1 MLTGNRLDRKSC
13 ESIFNRCADALAACV
28 SIVCL
33 FGLLAGCQNRRKS
46 DSADM
51 DAKKG
56 VISATLVNAVVAT
69 ESEVIRTTVQPATA
83 VAYYHT
89 RIRARVSGYVK
100 EVLVDIGDPV
110 RKGQAMA
117 VIDVPEMEQRA
128 RVQQAQIKRDEAS
141 ELSAAADVELTRSR
155 IEQAQAKLV
164 EAESQLAQAAA
175 SLAAAEAEFQ
185 RTQDLVQRGSLQ
197 SRMLDEARKRRDSEE
212 AAEQAVKSLIG
223 SAQAEVAVA
232 RSQLEASRARL
243 ASAEAESE
251 ISRRQ
256 LDEIKVLLSYASIRA
271 PFDGVVTKRFVNPGD
286 LVAEAGSDERTL
298 LYEVSQV
305 DPIRIH
311 VAVPEAE
318 AAFVSKGD
326 LMQVEFPSFASEPI
340 VRCEVTRTSG
350 DLDPTTRTMLV
361 EAELDNSEGRVI
373 PGMFGQATIQLDA
386 KVAAN
391 MLPARSV
398 RFDDSG
404 GAFVYRIDEED
415 RVRVTPVVIG
425 ADDGIQLEIL
435 NGIALGEA
443 VIDAHL
449 QRFKDGQEV
458 SVINRSSSA
467 ISDLEDE

>member
-1 MLTGNRLDRKSC
+1 MLTANRLDRRSC
-13 ESIFNRCADALAACV
+13 ESIVNRCSGTLAFSV

-33 FGLLAGCQNRRKS
+33 FSLLTGCQDRRTS
-46 DSADM
+46 DSADP
-51 DAKKG
+51 DSNKG
-56 VISATLVNAVVAT
+56 VVSAALVNAVMAT
-69 ESEVIRTTVQPATA
+69 EAEVIRTTVQPATA
-83 VAYYHT
+83 VAYYHA
-89 RIRARVSGYVK
+89 RIRARVSGYVRD
-100 EVLVDIGDPV
+100 VLVDIGDPV
-110 RKGQAMA
+110 REGQVMA

-128 RVQQAQIKRDEAS
+128 RVQQAQIKRDEAA

-212 AAEQAVKSLIG
+212 AAEQAVKSVIG

-232 RSQLEASRARL
+232 RSQLEASQARL
-243 ASAEAESE
+243 ASAEAETE

-256 LDEIKVLLSYASIRA
+256 LDEIKVLLSYASLRA

-298 LYEVSQV
+298 LYEVSQL

-318 AAFVSKGD
+318 AALVSKGD
-326 LMQVEFPSFASEPI
+326 LIQIEFPSFASEPT
-340 VRCEVTRTSG
+340 VRCEVARTSG

-361 EAELDNSEGRVI
+361 EAELENSEGRVI

-404 GAFVYRIDEED
+404 SAFVYRIDEED

-435 NGIALGEA
+435 KGIASGDA
-443 VIDAHL
+443 VVDAHL
-449 QRFKDGQEV
+449 HRFKEGQAV
-458 SVINRSSSA
+458 AVINRSNPVS
-467 ISDLEDE
+467 SDLENE